1 MKATNIVNYTYLTLV
16 IESFM
21 KDDLKHILDVY
32 IYILNILK
40 NSTFLNTWDVEKN
53 LIQFHKYL
61 ADIVALIV

>member
-1 MKATNIVNYTYLTLV
+1 MKATNIVNYTYLTLA

>member
-32 IYILNILK
+32 IHILNILK

-61 ADIVALIV
+61 ADIVALFV